1 MLEFEYFKCKET
13 ERNAKLTV
21 HKNGKAGFSEAAN
34 KLMNLDEWEWCA
46 FARDKNETGGKY
58 IYIVKMTEQN
68 DYTFSLNKSGN
79 YYYIKALSLLND
91 LGIDYSDESKR
102 VIFDI
107 TAIDNNGQTVY
118 KLTKREIK
126 KRNKK
131 AE

>member
-1 MLEFEYFKCKET
+1 MLEFEYFKYKET

-21 HKNGKAGFSEAAN
+21 HKNGKTGFSEAAN
-34 KLMNLDEWEWCA
+34 KLMNLDEWKWCA
-46 FARDKNETGGKY
+46 FARDKNETGGKN
-58 IYIVKMTEQN
+58 IYLVKMTEQN

-118 KLTKREIK
+118 KLTKREVK

>member
-1 MLEFEYFKCKET
+1 
-13 ERNAKLTV
+13 
-21 HKNGKAGFSEAAN
+21 
-34 KLMNLDEWEWCA
+34 
-46 FARDKNETGGKY
+46 
-58 IYIVKMTEQN
+58 MTEQN